1 LFLNSGTN
9 SYLRGLEG
17 EFNESTNA
25 IRIELNRFERTG
37 FLLSTMEGNRKVFR
51 ANQKHPLYQDINNI
65 LRKYVGLDQIVENVV
80 QKLGSVKRAYFVGD
94 IAIGLDVKL
103 IELVLIGNGI
113 DQNVL
118 MKYIRKAE
126 QLIRRKIIY
135 FIVGEEQEKLYLRER
150 KEAFL
155 IWESQEK

>member
-1 LFLNSGTN
+1 
-9 SYLRGLEG
+9 
-17 EFNESTNA
+17 
-25 IRIELNRFERTG
+25 
-37 FLLSTMEGNRKVFR
+37 MEGNRKVFR